1 MADAADGA
9 AEDIE
14 VGSTALSDGRGS
26 SSSGAAD
33 QDGDGDEQ
41 DLYQVILNAAAK
53 AKDADR
59 GKSAMA
65 ALREQKMTL
74 MAEKK
79 VLNRQIRNESRKR
92 KRLLEKSS
100 KLSTTDLVTALQI
113 RQTKQAIAKA
123 KAKASA

>member
-1 MADAADGA
+1 M
-9 AEDIE
+9 
-14 VGSTALSDGRGS
+14 
-26 SSSGAAD
+26 
-33 QDGDGDEQ
+33 
-41 DLYQVILNAAAK
+41 ILNAAAK